1 MNSYRCSDGSRLTQP
16 VIEKLIKKAKKY
28 KVIEQF
34 DEHGYNF
41 CENCKQSNGTYIDCS
56 HDVSVKKAKEIGK
69 TELCFS
75 VDNITML
82 CRDCHK
88 KKDGLSLEWS
98 SLK

>member
-1 MNSYRCSDGSRLTQP
+1 MMG
-16 VIEKLIKKAKKY
+16 
-28 KVIEQF
+28 QF
-34 DEHGYNF
+34 DEYGYNF
-41 CENCKQSNGTYIDCS
+41 CENCKRSNGTYIDCS

-88 KKDGLSLEWS
+88 KKDGLSLGWS